1 MPEGLPDLSA
11 LTRWDE
17 RLREVAADPE
27 AIEVAIAAAESQL
40 AQGEPSAES
49 RLLGYLGNA
58 TRVVGRT
65 EESLDYLRRSLDA
78 APDESARIKAMIRI
92 GETHRCRDE
101 HEQGISVL
109 REAAALARVDA
120 PELEDFALQ
129 HLGKCLVDAGRAPE
143 GVEHL
148 ERALALRLRKGD
160 PALIA
165 STAEALA
172 RAGQREPAT

>member
-1 MPEGLPDLSA
+1 VPERLPDLSA
-11 LTRWDE
+11 LTEWDE

-27 AIEVAIAAAESQL
+27 SVEAAIAAAESEL
-40 AQGEPSAES
+40 ARDPSAES

-58 TRVVGRT
+58 TRILGRT
-65 EESLDYLRRSLDA
+65 DESLDYLRRSLDA
-78 APDESARIKAMIRI
+78 APDEPARIKALIRI
-92 GETHRCRDE
+92 GETHRCRNE
-101 HEQGISVL
+101 YEQGIAIL
-109 REAAALARVDA
+109 REAAALARVEA

-143 GVEHL
+143 GVEQL
-148 ERALALRLRKGD
+148 ERALALRLGKGD

-165 STAEALA
+165 STSEALA